1 MQIKESLNAC
11 ESSALSEI
19 ENVVRNRLHKYQ
31 SGAYFFLASGVPDL
45 HFHFAFMQF
54 ELKR

>member
-45 HFHFAFMQF
+45 HFHFAFM
-54 ELKR
+54 